1 MTGFL
6 GSFWGLIYFKIL
18 VLSSRN
24 KKNLMLS
31 QGRVQRSRVVPKVL
45 ILVPREGRICV
56 VPRAGLLSF
65 CHERKKFLSFCHE
78 RKKFLSFF
86 HESQKFLSF
95 CHERQ
100 KFLSFCPET

>member
-45 ILVPREGRICV
+45 ILVPREGKNLCCPEGR
-56 VPRAGLLSF
+56 PF
-65 CHERKKFLSFCHE
+65 EFLS
-78 RKKFLSFF
+78 R
-86 HESQKFLSF
+86 
-95 CHERQ
+95 
-100 KFLSFCPET
+100 T

>member
-45 ILVPREGRICV
+45 ILVPREGKNLCCADGFDPLGWIND
-56 VPRAGLLSF
+56 
-65 CHERKKFLSFCHE
+65 
-78 RKKFLSFF
+78 
-86 HESQKFLSF
+86 
-95 CHERQ
+95 
-100 KFLSFCPET
+100 